1 MTETVIWR
9 RIMDDQSFE
18 QATFTFGISA
28 HQIEGIVLVAQAGA
42 PLRLEYKVNCDARWS
57 TKYCLIRQN
66 FMGHQTNLALRAEG
80 DRWQVNGIIT
90 PELDGCTDVDLGLSP
105 STNTLAINRLRLA
118 EGAKGVIRAA
128 WVKFPECTVA
138 VLPQSY
144 ECIGNRQYL
153 YRSLTSDFKA
163 LLDIDENGVVK
174 TYERIWQQI
183 ALGKATSSSAE

>member
-1 MTETVIWR
+1 MPLQVFPSAPCRMTETVIWR

-80 DRWQVNGIIT
+80 DRWQVN
-90 PELDGCTDVDLGLSP
+90 
-105 STNTLAINRLRLA
+105 LAKNCSVR
-118 EGAKGVIRAA
+118 
-128 WVKFPECTVA
+128 
-138 VLPQSY
+138 SY
-144 ECIGNRQYL
+144 QLERRIAP
-153 YRSLTSDFKA
+153 RSLIGVRIFVFGVDSGA
-163 LLDIDENGVVK
+163 LPF
-174 TYERIWQQI
+174 RQ
-183 ALGKATSSSAE
+183 SSRRRGG